1 MSPKVELVREWLTL
15 ADDDLRMA
23 ELAMK
28 DAEPVCWAAAFHSQ
42 QAAEKTLKAF
52 LAYHEFHVEKTHEIE
67 FLLGLCKGFLPE
79 IERFI
84 EKGSVLTDYAVDSRY
99 PAPRVEV
106 TQQQA
111 KEAIEIARSIYEF
124 ILKSLPDLE
133 KLPQE

>member
-1 MSPKVELVREWLTL
+1 
-15 ADDDLRMA
+15 MA

-28 DAEPVCWAAAFHSQ
+28 EAEPVCWAAAFHSQ

-52 LAYHEFHVEKTHEIE
+52 LAYHEFHVEKTHDVE
-67 FLLGLCKGFLPE
+67 FLLGLCKRFLPE
-79 IERFI
+79 MERFI

-99 PAPRVEV
+99 PAPRAEV

-133 KLPQE
+133 KLPQN

>member
-1 MSPKVELVREWLTL
+1 MSPKVELAREWLTL
-15 ADDDLRMA
+15 ADDDLRIA

-28 DAEPVCWAAAFHSQ
+28 DTDPVCWAAAFHSQ
-42 QAAEKTLKAF
+42 QAVEKSLKAF
-52 LAYHEFHVEKTHEIE
+52 LAYYERHVEKTHDIE
-67 FLLGLCKGFLPE
+67 FLLGLCKRILPE

-106 TQQQA
+106 TPQQA
-111 KEAIEIARSIYEF
+111 KEAIEISRSIYEF

-133 KLPQE
+133 NLPQE